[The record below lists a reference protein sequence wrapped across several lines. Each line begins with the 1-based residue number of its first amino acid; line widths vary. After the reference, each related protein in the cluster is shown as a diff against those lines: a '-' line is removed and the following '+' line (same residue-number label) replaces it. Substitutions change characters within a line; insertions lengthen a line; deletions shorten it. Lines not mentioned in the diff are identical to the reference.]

1 MTSISFA
8 KSNIPNSGKD
18 TAKLIDIIVN
28 SVQEKKGHDLVCLDL
43 RKSEGA
49 ICDFFIIC
57 HGNSTTQVR
66 AIADFIDNEVDKKHG
81 SKPWSKEGYENMQWV
96 LLDYFD
102 VGVDAATLSAH
113 LACLLGGMW
122 DGQIRYRVVH
132 PLPHTPSP
140 IRASGTS
147 DNAVR

>member
-102 VGVDAATLSAH
+102 V
-113 LACLLGGMW
+113 
-122 DGQIRYRVVH
+122 VVH
-132 PLPHTPSP
+132 VFISEFRDFYDVESLWGDGEIKT
-140 IRASGTS
+140 IKEKRKII
-147 DNAVR
+147 